1 MLQDGDKATEV
12 EVTDNAEGGV
22 EPRRLVL
29 KASLA
34 TLAAIGGGAY
44 STLAKAQAAP
54 ISDANILNFALNL
67 EYLEAEF
74 YVRAVT
80 GQGLTGAE
88 TTGTGLRI

>member
-1 MLQDGDKATEV
+1 MLQDGEMAGNA
-12 EVTDNAEGGV
+12 EVTETTEGV

-54 ISDANILNFALNL
+54 ISALPAKILK
-67 EYLEAEF
+67 
-74 YVRAVT
+74 
-80 GQGLTGAE
+80 
-88 TTGTGLRI
+88 